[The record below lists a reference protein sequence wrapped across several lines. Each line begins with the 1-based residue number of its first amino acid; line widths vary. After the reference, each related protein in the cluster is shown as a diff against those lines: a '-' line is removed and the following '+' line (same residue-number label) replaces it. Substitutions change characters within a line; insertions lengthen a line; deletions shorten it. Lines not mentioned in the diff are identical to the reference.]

1 MRNFRFGVAALGIL
15 ALAGSPAMAQ
25 QPASPPPG
33 PSPGLKATTN
43 NPNLSVSTVKLDNG
57 ERASKII
64 GSDVYLTSN
73 MNEKAGSVDDLIL
86 TDGNKVTVAV
96 IGVGGVLGIGSK
108 LVAVPYSQLKQGS
121 GKLVLTGV
129 SRDELNAM
137 PTFEY

>member
-1 MRNFRFGVAALGIL
+1 MRNFRFGVAALGLL

-25 QPASPPPG
+25 QPASPP
-33 PSPGLKATTN
+33 PGLKATTN

-64 GSDVYLTSN
+64 GSEVYLTSN

-96 IGVGGVLGIGSK
+96 IGIGGVLGIGSK
-108 LVAVPYSQLKQGS
+108 LVAVPYSQLKQDS